1 MDKKYKLWNY
11 KYDFSEINLKN
22 WKEVLKDTFKL
33 NTRKIA
39 LLSMLFAIEI
49 LITIISKVI
58 MGLAIPMIVGVYT
71 IEISFFVIL
80 IIYLCSNYIYASIL
94 SITAIWFR
102 LLLGS
107 EPVGL
112 LSMMIS
118 DTAFLTI
125 FAVLFF
131 ILKKFIFLKFK
142 FKNQIKILIVLICF
156 AGLISMIGSGFI
168 SMLCNDKFIFEMY
181 YLSDDGSGYWK
192 MLLWVGFGVTLAKYS
207 INILL
212 FASTLKV
219 LLILIKQSRV

>member
-49 LITIISKVI
+49 LMTIISKVI

-107 EPVGL
+107 EPIGL

-118 DTAFLTI
+118 DTTFLTI
-125 FAVLFF
+125 FAISFF
-131 ILKKFIFLKFK
+131 VLKKFIFLKFI

-219 LLILIKQSRV
+219 LLILIKQSRA

>member
-49 LITIISKVI
+49 LMTIISKVI
-58 MGLAIPMIVGVYT
+58 MGLAVPMIVGVYT

-142 FKNQIKILIVLICF
+142 FKNQIKILIALICF

>member
-49 LITIISKVI
+49 LMTIISKVI

-142 FKNQIKILIVLICF
+142 FKNQIKILIALICF

>member
-49 LITIISKVI
+49 LMTIISKVV

-107 EPVGL
+107 EPIGL

-125 FAVLFF
+125 FAISFF
-131 ILKKFIFLKFK
+131 ILKKFIFLRFK
-142 FKNQIKILIVLICF
+142 FKNQIKILVLLICL
-156 AGLISMIGSGFI
+156 AGLISMVGSGFI

-212 FASTLKV
+212 FVSTLKV
-219 LLILIKQSRV
+219 LLILIKQSRA